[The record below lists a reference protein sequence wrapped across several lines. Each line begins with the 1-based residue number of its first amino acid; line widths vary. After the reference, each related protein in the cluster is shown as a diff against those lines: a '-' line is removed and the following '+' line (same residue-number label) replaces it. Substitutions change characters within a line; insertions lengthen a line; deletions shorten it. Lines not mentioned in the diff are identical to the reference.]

1 MNRPP
6 ASRTLRALF
15 VFSIVFIS
23 AILFGAI
30 LAYPVY
36 EIVSEFTQVPFRKT
50 VSRTTL
56 LSGLLFSLLYCY
68 RIHGLSLQQLGIR
81 FHKFHI
87 RLFQGLA
94 AGLAVIA
101 VIEASLLLL
110 GIHHLDNEQL
120 FSLDALSRLV
130 FRGLLLGLV
139 VASVEEI
146 MFRGAL
152 QGGLSRRANKAVALV
167 TVSLVYSAVH
177 YLKFRD
183 LPADT
188 VVSWYTG
195 VTMLPPALFQFA
207 DPVRYD
213 TMLTL
218 FFLGLLLGLV
228 RLLTGNLVLCIGIHA
243 GLITGEKVI
252 QQVAGFVP
260 HNPHAHL
267 VNRYDQFMGD
277 LASAWLLLCC
287 VGFYFY
293 CRRRPDRS
301 YR

>member
-1 MNRPP
+1 MP

-15 VFSIVFIS
+15 VFFIVFIS
-23 AILFGAI
+23 AILSGAL

-36 EIVSEFTQVPFRKT
+36 EIVSEFTEVPFRKT

-56 LSGLLFSLLYCY
+56 FSGLLFSLLYFY
-68 RIHGLSLQQLGIR
+68 RIHGPSLQQLGIR
-81 FHKFHI
+81 FHNIHV

-94 AGLAVIA
+94 AGLAVMA
-101 VIEASLLLL
+101 LIEASLLLL
-110 GIHHLDNEQL
+110 GIHNLDYQQL
-120 FSLDALSRLV
+120 FSLETLSVLL
-130 FRGLLLGLV
+130 FKGLLLGLV
-139 VASVEEI
+139 VGIVEEL

-152 QGGLSRRANKAVALV
+152 QGGLSRRTNQAVALV

-188 VVSWYTG
+188 VVTWYTG
-195 VTMLPPALFQFA
+195 VTMLPAALFQFA

-213 TMLTL
+213 TMITL

-228 RLLTGNLVLCIGIHA
+228 RLLTGNLALCIGIHA

-252 QQVAGFVP
+252 QHVAGFVP

-287 VGFYFY
+287 VAFYFY
-293 CRRRPDRS
+293 YRRRNNRAHA
-301 YR
+301 